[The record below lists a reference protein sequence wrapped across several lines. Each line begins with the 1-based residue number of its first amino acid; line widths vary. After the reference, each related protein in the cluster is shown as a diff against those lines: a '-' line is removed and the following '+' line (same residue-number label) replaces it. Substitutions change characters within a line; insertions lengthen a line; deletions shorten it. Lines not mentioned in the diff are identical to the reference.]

1 MNPNLEEET
10 FESGGLNTTL
20 WKRVIGLMLQSKRR
34 LKLSII
40 LVAIMAGVG
49 VIFPLLNG
57 YAIDTFYNKPFEGYH
72 LAVYAVVYAFSVFLQ
87 GYLTYQ
93 FIYQCGKIEMD
104 VSYGTRQM
112 AMEKLQN
119 QSFSYFDT
127 TPSGWIMARVTSDI
141 GRLSEI
147 ISWSFID
154 LVWGLFTMVM
164 FAIAMLIINFKLG
177 LIVLTVVPVIYI
189 MSSWFQKRILM
200 NYRKT
205 RAINSKI
212 TGALSEGIS
221 GAKTTKTMRLEKLN
235 YSEFSTLT
243 SELRSKSMRA
253 VLLSSMY
260 VPVVIFVSSLGNAGV
275 IVFGGAEV
283 LNGVLQIG
291 TLIAFTQYV
300 GQFLEPL
307 RIISGNLASLQ
318 MAQASAERV
327 LSMLDSDIKI
337 VDTPEVIQKYGT
349 ILNPNESVY
358 EPIVGNIE
366 FKNVTFAYNENE
378 IILKDFNL
386 SVEPKQRIALVGET
400 GSGKSTIVNLICR
413 FYEPT
418 SGSIEIDGVDIKER
432 SIGWLHSHLGYVLQ
446 APHLFDGTIKDNIK
460 YGKLDA
466 TDEDVIEAA
475 KLVDA
480 HDFIMELEQGYDTP
494 VGEGGNRLSTGQKQ
508 LISFARALIAKP
520 SIFVLDE
527 ATSSIDTETEVV
539 IQNAVEKVL
548 KDHTS
553 FIIAHRL
560 STIVNADRILVI
572 RKGEI
577 VEDGTH
583 HELMEKNGYYAT
595 LYNNQYDEM
604 QENLKFGQ
612 IS

>member
-1 MNPNLEEET
+1 MDHKIEEES
-10 FESGGLNTTL
+10 FETSSLDTTL
-20 WKRVIGLMLQSKRR
+20 WKRVIGLMLQSKQRFIIA
-34 LKLSII
+34 II

-49 VIFPLLNG
+49 VVFPILNG
-57 YAIDTFYNKPFEGYH
+57 YAIDEFYGKPYSQTTLILYITLYTVCV
-72 LAVYAVVYAFSVFLQ
+72 LAQ

-104 VSYGTRQM
+104 VSYNTRQK

-154 LVWGLFTMVM
+154 LIWGLFTMIM
-164 FAIAMLIINFKLG
+164 YAIAMLVINYQLAI
-177 LIVLTVVPVIYI
+177 IVLIVVPVVYAI
-189 MSSWFQKRILM
+189 SAWFQKRILL

-212 TGALSEGIS
+212 TGSLSEGIS
-221 GAKTTKTMRLEKLN
+221 GAKTTKTMRLEDLH
-235 YSEFSTLT
+235 YSEFTSLT
-243 SELRSKSMRA
+243 SELKAKSLRA
-253 VLLSSMY
+253 VLLSSLY
-260 VPVVIFVSSLGNAGV
+260 VPIVILVSALGNAGIMVVGGNNV
-275 IVFGGAEV
+275 IS
-283 LNGVLQIG
+283 GVILIG
-291 TLIAFTQYV
+291 TLIMFTQYAN
-300 GQFLEPL
+300 QFFEPL

-327 LSMLDSDIKI
+327 LSMLDSEIKLK
-337 VDTPEVIQKYGT
+337 DSDEVIKKYGT
-349 ILNPNESVY
+349 ILNPKEEVY
-358 EPIVGNIE
+358 EPIVGDIE
-366 FKNVTFAYNENE
+366 FKNVNFSYNDNE
-378 IILKDFNL
+378 PILVDFNL
-386 SVEPKQRIALVGET
+386 KVSPRQRIALVGET

-418 SGSIEIDGVDIKER
+418 SGHIEIDGVDIKQR

-446 APHLFDGTIKDNIK
+446 APHLFDGTIKDNIV

-466 TDEDVIEAA
+466 SDEEVVAAA

-480 HDFIMELEQGYDTP
+480 HDFIVQLEEGYDTN
-494 VGEGGNRLSTGQKQ
+494 VGEGGSRLSTGQKQ

-527 ATSSIDTETEVV
+527 ATSSIDTETEMI
-539 IQNAVEKVL
+539 IQNAVDTVL
-548 KDHTS
+548 KNHTS

-560 STIVNADRILVI
+560 STIVSADRILVI
-572 RKGEI
+572 KKGRI
-577 VEDGTH
+577 IEDGTH
-583 HELMEKNGYYAT
+583 ESLMKENGYYAS
-595 LYNNQYDEM
+595 LYNNQFNESLEK
-604 QENLKFGQ
+604 QQFVA
-612 IS
+612 

>member
-1 MNPNLEEET
+1 MNHNIEEES
-10 FESGGLNTTL
+10 FETSSLDTTL
-20 WKRVIGLMLQSKRR
+20 WKRVIGLMLQSKQRFIIA
-34 LKLSII
+34 II

-49 VIFPLLNG
+49 VVFPILNG
-57 YAIDTFYNKPFEGYH
+57 YAIDEFYGKTYSQTTLIAYIALYSICV
-72 LAVYAVVYAFSVFLQ
+72 LAQ

-104 VSYGTRQM
+104 VSYNTRQK

-154 LVWGLFTMVM
+154 LIWGLFTMIMYAV
-164 FAIAMLIINFKLG
+164 AMLVINYQLAIIV
-177 LIVLTVVPVIYI
+177 LIVVPIVYGI
-189 MSSWFQKRILM
+189 SAWFQKRILI

-212 TGALSEGIS
+212 TGSLSEGIS
-221 GAKTTKTMRLEKLN
+221 GAKTTKTMRLEDLHF
-235 YSEFSTLT
+235 SEFSSLT
-243 SELRSKSMRA
+243 SELKAKSLRA
-253 VLLSSMY
+253 VLLSSLY
-260 VPVVIFVSSLGNAGV
+260 VPIVILVSALGNAGIMVVGGSSV
-275 IVFGGAEV
+275 IS
-283 LNGVLQIG
+283 GVILIG
-291 TLIAFTQYV
+291 TLIMFTQYAN
-300 GQFLEPL
+300 QFFEPL

-327 LSMLDSDIKI
+327 LSMLDSEIKLT
-337 VDTPEVIQKYGT
+337 DSAEVIEKYGT
-349 ILNPNESVY
+349 ILNPKEDVY
-358 EPIVGNIE
+358 EPIIGDIE
-366 FKNVTFAYNENE
+366 FKNVNFSYNENE
-378 IILKDFNL
+378 PILHDFNL
-386 SVEPKQRIALVGET
+386 KVEPRQRIALVGET

-418 SGSIEIDGVDIKER
+418 SGDIEIDGVDIKKR

-446 APHLFDGTIKDNIK
+446 APHLFDGTIKDNIL

-466 TDEDVIEAA
+466 SDDEVIAAA

-480 HDFIMELEQGYDTP
+480 HDFIVQLEEGYDTN
-494 VGEGGNRLSTGQKQ
+494 VGEGGSRLSTGQKQ

-527 ATSSIDTETEVV
+527 ATSSIDTETEMI
-539 IQNAVEKVL
+539 IQKAVDTVL
-548 KDHTS
+548 KNHTS

-560 STIVNADRILVI
+560 STIVSADRILVI
-572 RKGEI
+572 KKGRI
-577 VEDGTH
+577 IEDGTH
-583 HELMEKNGYYAT
+583 QSLMKEKGYYAS
-595 LYNNQYDEM
+595 LYNNQFNESLEK
-604 QENLKFGQ
+604 QQFVA
-612 IS
+612 

>member
-1 MNPNLEEET
+1 MNPNLEEES
-10 FESGGLNTTL
+10 FEVQGLDTGL
-20 WKRVIGLMLQSKRR
+20 WKKVIGLMLQSKHR
-34 LKLSII
+34 LKMAIA
-40 LVAIMAGVG
+40 LVALMAGVG
-49 VIFPLLNG
+49 IVFPLLNG
-57 YAIDTFYNKPFEGYH
+57 YAIDTFYGKDVVH
-72 LAVYAVVYAFSVFLQ
+72 LHLIGFITLYAFCVILQ

-141 GRLSEI
+141 ARLSEI

-154 LVWGLFTMVM
+154 LVWGLFTMIM
-164 FAIAMLIINFKLG
+164 FAIAMLVINFKLG
-177 LIVLTVVPVIYI
+177 LVILTVVPVVYI
-189 MSSWFQKRILM
+189 LSSWFQKRILM

-221 GAKTTKTMRLEKLN
+221 GAKTTKTMRLESLN
-235 YSEFSTLT
+235 YSEFSNLT
-243 SELRSKSMRA
+243 AELRSKAMRS
-253 VLLSSMY
+253 VLFGSLY

-275 IVFGGAEV
+275 VVFGGSSV
-283 LNGVLQIG
+283 LSGILQIG
-291 TLIAFTQYV
+291 TLIAFTQYA

-327 LSMLDSDIKI
+327 LSMLDSEIKLT
-337 VDTPEVIQKYGT
+337 DKQEVVEKYGT

-358 EPIVGNIE
+358 ESIEGHIRFENVNFSYNANEPILEG
-366 FKNVTFAYNENE
+366 
-378 IILKDFNL
+378 FNL
-386 SVEPKQRIALVGET
+386 EVKPRQRIALVGET

-418 SGSIEIDGVDIKER
+418 SGRILIDGVDIRDR

-446 APHLFDGTIKDNIK
+446 APHLFDGTIRDNIK

-466 TDEDVIEAA
+466 SDEAMIEAA

-480 HDFIMELEQGYDTP
+480 HDFIMGLEKGYDTE
-494 VGEGGNRLSTGQKQ
+494 VGEGGSRLSTGQKQ

-539 IQNAVEKVL
+539 IQKAVETVL
-548 KDHTS
+548 KNHTS

-560 STIVNADRILVI
+560 STIVDADRILVI
-572 RKGEI
+572 RKGKVI
-577 VEDGTH
+577 EDGNH
-583 HELMEKNGYYAT
+583 DSLMQLNGYYAT
-595 LYNNQYDEM
+595 LYNNQYDDINEKV
-604 QENLKFGQ
+604 Q
-612 IS
+612 SV

>member
-1 MNPNLEEET
+1 MDHKIEEES
-10 FESGGLNTTL
+10 FETSSLDTTL
-20 WKRVIGLMLQSKRR
+20 WKRVIGLMLQSKQRFIIA
-34 LKLSII
+34 II

-49 VIFPLLNG
+49 VVFPILNG
-57 YAIDTFYNKPFEGYH
+57 YAIDEFYGKSYSQTTLILYITLYTVCV
-72 LAVYAVVYAFSVFLQ
+72 LAQ

-104 VSYGTRQM
+104 VSYNTRQK

-154 LVWGLFTMVM
+154 LIWGLFTMIM
-164 FAIAMLIINFKLG
+164 YAIAMLVINYQLAI
-177 LIVLTVVPVIYI
+177 IVLIVVPVVYAI
-189 MSSWFQKRILM
+189 SAWFQKRILL

-212 TGALSEGIS
+212 TGSLSEGIS
-221 GAKTTKTMRLEKLN
+221 GAKTTKTMRLEDLH
-235 YSEFSTLT
+235 YSEFTSLT
-243 SELRSKSMRA
+243 SELKAKSLRA
-253 VLLSSMY
+253 VLLSSLY
-260 VPVVIFVSSLGNAGV
+260 VPIVILVSALGNAGIMVVGGNNV
-275 IVFGGAEV
+275 IS
-283 LNGVLQIG
+283 GVILIG
-291 TLIAFTQYV
+291 TLIMFTQYAN
-300 GQFLEPL
+300 QFFEPL

-327 LSMLDSDIKI
+327 LSMLDSEIKLK
-337 VDTPEVIQKYGT
+337 DSDEVIEKYGT
-349 ILNPNESVY
+349 ILNPKEEVY
-358 EPIVGNIE
+358 EPIVGDIE
-366 FKNVTFAYNENE
+366 FKNVNFSYNDNE
-378 IILKDFNL
+378 PILVDFNL
-386 SVEPKQRIALVGET
+386 KVSPRQRIALVGET

-418 SGSIEIDGVDIKER
+418 SGHIEIDGVDIKQR

-446 APHLFDGTIKDNIK
+446 APHLFDGTIKDNIV

-466 TDEDVIEAA
+466 SDEEVVAAA

-480 HDFIMELEQGYDTP
+480 HDFIVQLEEGYDTN
-494 VGEGGNRLSTGQKQ
+494 VGEGGSRLSTGQKQ

-527 ATSSIDTETEVV
+527 ATSSIDTETEMI
-539 IQNAVEKVL
+539 IQNAVDTVL
-548 KDHTS
+548 KNHTS

-560 STIVNADRILVI
+560 STIVSADRILVI
-572 RKGEI
+572 KKGRI
-577 VEDGTH
+577 IEDGTH
-583 HELMEKNGYYAT
+583 ESLMKENGYYAS
-595 LYNNQYDEM
+595 LYNNQFNESLEK
-604 QENLKFGQ
+604 QQFVA
-612 IS
+612 

>member
-1 MNPNLEEET
+1 MDHKIEEES
-10 FESGGLNTTL
+10 FETSSLDTTL
-20 WKRVIGLMLQSKRR
+20 WKRVIGLMLQSKQRFIIA
-34 LKLSII
+34 II

-49 VIFPLLNG
+49 VVFPILNG
-57 YAIDTFYNKPFEGYH
+57 YAIDEFYGKSYSQTT
-72 LAVYAVVYAFSVFLQ
+72 LILYITLYTVCVLTQ

-104 VSYGTRQM
+104 VSYNTRQK

-154 LVWGLFTMVM
+154 LIWGLFTMIM
-164 FAIAMLIINFKLG
+164 YAIAMLVINYQLAI
-177 LIVLTVVPVIYI
+177 IVLIVVPVVYAI
-189 MSSWFQKRILM
+189 SAWFQKRILL

-212 TGALSEGIS
+212 TGSLSEGIS
-221 GAKTTKTMRLEKLN
+221 GAKTTKTMRLEDLH
-235 YSEFSTLT
+235 YSEFTSLT
-243 SELRSKSMRA
+243 SELKAKSLRA
-253 VLLSSMY
+253 VLLSSLY
-260 VPVVIFVSSLGNAGV
+260 VPIVILVSALGNAGIMVVGGNNV
-275 IVFGGAEV
+275 IS
-283 LNGVLQIG
+283 GVILIG
-291 TLIAFTQYV
+291 TLIMFTQYAN
-300 GQFLEPL
+300 QFFEPL

-327 LSMLDSDIKI
+327 LSMLDSEIKLK
-337 VDTPEVIQKYGT
+337 DSDEVIEKYGT
-349 ILNPNESVY
+349 ILNPKEEVY

-366 FKNVTFAYNENE
+366 FKNVNFSYNDNE
-378 IILKDFNL
+378 PILVDFNL
-386 SVEPKQRIALVGET
+386 KVTPRQRIALVGET

-418 SGSIEIDGVDIKER
+418 SGHIEIDGVDIKQR

-446 APHLFDGTIKDNIK
+446 APHLFDGTIKDNIV

-466 TDEDVIEAA
+466 SDEEVVAAA

-480 HDFIMELEQGYDTP
+480 HDFIVQLEEGYDTN
-494 VGEGGNRLSTGQKQ
+494 VGEGGSRLSTGQKQ

-527 ATSSIDTETEVV
+527 ATSSIDTETEMI
-539 IQNAVEKVL
+539 IQNAVDTVL
-548 KDHTS
+548 KNHTS

-560 STIVNADRILVI
+560 STIVSADRILVI
-572 RKGEI
+572 KKGRI
-577 VEDGTH
+577 IEDGTH
-583 HELMEKNGYYAT
+583 ESLIKENGYYAS
-595 LYNNQYDEM
+595 LYNNQFN
-604 QENLKFGQ
+604 ENLEKQQFVA
-612 IS
+612 